1 MGLGVGGEEGRGVG
15 FWPVRFGVEGVRSL
29 GVGEGRILKVSL
41 VAIIEGR
48 IIRTAKERG
57 VRVVGAALVD
67 IQTFHD

>member
-1 MGLGVGGEEGRGVG
+1 MGLRVGGEVVD
-15 FWPVRFGVEGVRSL
+15 FWPVGFVVEGVRSL
-29 GVGEGRILKVSL
+29 GIGEGWILKVSL

-48 IIRTAKERG
+48 IIRTAKDRG